1 VLHCTGPLTSF
12 TDAVCYSKPIEE
24 PLVSS
29 NSQKLLLA
37 VDLMGTFVFA
47 VEGALTAVAGDLDFL
62 GLVVLSF
69 VTALGGGLIRD
80 LLIKDIPPGSIRDW
94 RYGTV
99 AFAGGAA
106 TFFLYERVL
115 RVPPP
120 LIIVLDAAGLSLFAV
135 AGAAKAL
142 AFDIHPLIAVLM
154 GCITGD
160 RGWNRSRCFV
170 GAGPYC
176 AAR

>member
-69 VTALGGGLIRD
+69 VTALGGGLIGD

-135 AGAAKAL
+135 GGSGEGAGL
-142 AFDIHPLIAVLM
+142 RHPSLDRGPDGLYHR
-154 GCITGD
+154 G

-170 GAGPYC
+170 GAGSYC